1 MAGKGIAM
9 ISDLLQGI
17 VDSVFNLYGGKV
29 PIYITQLKQDF
40 TAPCFFIEFVDS
52 TPVQDLNNRY
62 HSDITFQVSYY
73 PEEDESGSPDYLDV
87 SKQIM
92 PLEMALHEITLR
104 DGSLIRSK
112 ETQSTINDNVLHVSV
127 TYEIHYYVPPVKA
140 PLMQTLKQNQTTKE

>member
-1 MAGKGIAM
+1 M

-40 TAPCFFIEFVDS
+40 TSPCFFIEFVDS
-52 TPVQDLNNRY
+52 VPVQDLNNRY
-62 HSDITFQVSYY
+62 HSDVTFQVSYY
-73 PEEDESGSPDYLDV
+73 PEDNESGSPDYLDV

-92 PLEMALHEITLR
+92 PLEMALHEIALR
-104 DGSLIRSK
+104 NGSLVRSK

-127 TYEIHYYVPPVKA
+127 TYEIYYYVPPVKA
-140 PLMQTLKQNQTTKE
+140 PLMETLKQNQKVKE